1 MDDQAIREWYERFQ
15 RGEIQAMELGQRILK
30 TAISS
35 DGNITPDLDRA
46 QRTGY
51 PEVVYGQGKS
61 TESIQRVTE
70 RLLESS
76 QEVLI
81 TRIMP
86 EQVRVL
92 SERFPWC
99 RWNHVARTLRV
110 GRSAIPVEPAAVVSD
125 RRVAVVTAGTTDEAV
140 AQEA

>member
-99 RWNHVARTLRV
+99 QIGRAHV
-110 GRSAIPVEPAAVVSD
+110 
-125 RRVAVVTAGTTDEAV
+125 
-140 AQEA
+140 